1 VSSQP
6 KSHMIEIDLE
16 FEWLLCL
23 ASMLQASQR
32 QHLNKAFEA
41 KRPLRFPRTKNRQF
55 FEREWKNVLSLARN
69 AS

>member
-1 VSSQP
+1 
-6 KSHMIEIDLE
+6 MIENDLE

-23 ASMLQASQR
+23 ASTHQACQSPDR
-32 QHLNKAFEA
+32 NKVFEA

-55 FEREWKNVLSLARN
+55 FEREWKNVINLARN